1 MPMREL
7 FPLSLLASGGVSVDL
22 DATFVAQF
30 VLFACFVVVMKPLMF
45 DPLIRVFEERDRRTA
60 GAIAQAHELDQRAD
74 ELKQEVDRGLE
85 GVRREAVEHRDRL
98 RAEAAKREAAM
109 LAAARVAAAKTV
121 DQGKAEVG
129 QEIERIRRELET
141 ERQRLAAEV
150 ASRVLGRE
158 VRP

>member
-1 MPMREL
+1 MSEL
-7 FPLSLLASGGVSVDL
+7 FPISLLASGGASVDL

-30 VLFACFVVVMKPLMF
+30 VMFACFVVVMKPLLF

-60 GAIAQAHELDQRAD
+60 GAIAQARELGLRAD
-74 ELKQEVDRGLE
+74 ELKQEVERGLQS
-85 GVRREAVEHRDRL
+85 VRREAAQHRDRL
-98 RAEAAKREAAM
+98 RAEAAEREAAM

-121 DQGKAEVG
+121 DQGKAKVG
-129 QEIERIRRELET
+129 AEIDRIRRELET
-141 ERQRLAAEV
+141 DRQKLAAEV